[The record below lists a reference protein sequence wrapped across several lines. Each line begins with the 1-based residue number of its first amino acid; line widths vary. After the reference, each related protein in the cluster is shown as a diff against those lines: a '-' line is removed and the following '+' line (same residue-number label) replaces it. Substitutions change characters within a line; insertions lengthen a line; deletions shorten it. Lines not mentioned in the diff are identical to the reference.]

1 MGRAIRTAAGCYR
14 NFQATC
20 QIVPSGGD
28 KIRPIDHLVLPA
40 TTLTLVRARLTSLG
54 FTVAPDAR
62 HSFGTGNCCVFFKN
76 RTYLEPITIIDRN
89 RADMAAAEGIA
100 FVKRLKRFT
109 ERQGEGFAM
118 VAVKSKDAEADL
130 AALTKA
136 AAASQ
141 PAFHFSRQALLPDG
155 SEREIGFVLAFADF
169 STAPDATFFV
179 CQHLAEE
186 VLYQPSYVEH
196 SNGAEGINAVVAVA
210 EDPAD
215 FQAMLKVATGNSTI
229 TTIDA
234 GVKAEADGQG
244 FLILTREG
252 FRARYDIEPPN
263 PRRGLRFAAFE
274 MSVLDLDR
282 AARYAGS
289 SAKRHEDRIV
299 VPAAPGLGAVVAFR
313 RVASE

>member
-1 MGRAIRTAAGCYR
+1 LSYPEA
-14 NFQATC
+14 
-20 QIVPSGGD
+20 
-28 KIRPIDHLVLPA
+28 KIRPIDHLVLPT

-76 RTYLEPITIIDRN
+76 HTYLEPITILDRN

-118 VAVKSKDAEADL
+118 VALKSKDADADL
-130 AALTKA
+130 AAFTKA
-136 AAASQ
+136 AAAVQ
-141 PAFHFSRQALLPDG
+141 PVFRFSRQARLPDG
-155 SEREIGFVLAFADF
+155 SEPEIGFALAFADF
-169 STAPDATFFV
+169 PTAPDATFFV
-179 CQHLAEE
+179 CQHLAED

-196 SNGAEGINAVVAVA
+196 SNGAIGISAVVAVA
-210 EDPAD
+210 EDPTD
-215 FQAMLKVATGNSTI
+215 FQPVLKVVTDNSEI
-229 TTIDA
+229 AAIDS
-234 GVKAEADGQG
+234 GVKAEGDGQS

-252 FRARYDIEPPN
+252 FRARYEIDPPN

-274 MSVLDLDR
+274 MTVLDLDR
-282 AARYAGS
+282 VARYAGS

-299 VPAAPGLGAVVAFR
+299 VPAAPGLGAVIAFR
-313 RVASE
+313 RVLDA